1 MDFPTICHDGF
12 FKDPDKIREWALTL
26 DYDHP
31 EGNYPGVRSKQIK
44 TLSKNFY
51 EATVSKL
58 LSLWGN
64 YTRKDWGCQ
73 LQFQKIS
80 RYSADSEINRGWIH
94 QDGDAFCAAVIYLD
108 PNANLDHGTSI
119 YRMKDGVYDTAL
131 DWQKKDCDPKL
142 MQFHS
147 DVLGP
152 EQKRD
157 EKSLE
162 IFRKNMKINN
172 NMFDRTLE
180 VKNVY
185 NRVIGYDATQWHC
198 QSNFHMDNDDDFRLT
213 IVAFVTSISEPA
225 TKRFASKSHYI

>member
-80 RYSADSEINRGWIH
+80 RFSADPELNRGWIH
-94 QDGDAFCAAVIYLD
+94 QDGKAFCAAVIYLD

-119 YRMKDGVYDTAL
+119 YRMRDDAYDNAL
-131 DWQKKDCDPKL
+131 DWQQKGCDKKL
-142 MQFHS
+142 MQFHR

-162 IFRKNMKINN
+162 IFGKNMKINN

-185 NRVIGYDATQWHC
+185 NRVIGYDATQWHS

-213 IVAFVTSISEPA
+213 VVAFITSISEPA
-225 TKRFASKSHYI
+225 TKRFDSKSHYI